1 MATTP
6 DARES
11 LRTAAVHLGSRKAMS
26 DYMAVAFLADSLGP
40 DAALHALLPLADIYS
55 SSDKSGLSAL
65 SQFAFSC
72 QETPADLGDAPFS
85 DSWPRVK
92 AACSPLGMMAFE
104 AEMNCHRPEATTTAR
119 DFNRSTNGPSSLAVA
134 NIVCR
139 GGTNDW
145 RKLYRELKENPAFRQ
160 SALKA
165 LAVADTEAFPGCVLL
180 FQAAIQK
187 MNASPAV

>member
-1 MATTP
+1 MTPSP
-6 DARES
+6 DAKEF
-11 LRTAAVHLGSRKAMS
+11 LRAAAVHLGRRKAMS

-40 DAALHALLPLADIYS
+40 VATLDALLPLADMYS
-55 SSDKSGLSAL
+55 SSDEYGLSAL

-72 QETPADLGDAPFS
+72 QENPADIGETPFAE
-85 DSWPRVK
+85 SWARVK
-92 AACSPLGMMAFE
+92 AACLPLGIMAFE
-104 AEMNCHRPEATTTAR
+104 AEMSIQRPEGATTR

-145 RKLYRELKENPAFRQ
+145 RKLYRELKESPEFRQ

-180 FQAAIQK
+180 FEDAIHK